1 VAQAQWAL
9 GMAVTGQ
16 GRHAE
21 ATALHKR
28 ALVTFSEIGDR
39 YFTGMCFIG
48 LAQCAVPARPRDA
61 VRLLAAEE
69 LGDVL
74 AGPGGQRHR
83 IQQVLRPVRLQRGDW
98 PHRCGQHHR
107 LGRRQRFPEIDEEA
121 AHDGGDLTA
130 ADVEDP
136 PGPAMNL
143 RINISLTSSGH
154 PQSPFCIDDTISGGA
169 GNNTLDGGAGND
181 AIIAGLGNDTA
192 FGGAGDDLFLYTE
205 PQLLGGSSTSDHF
218 DGGTGFNTLALRLDP
233 AAQAFEQADVAA
245 NFHPGQP
252 FKFSGID
259 LTVTNI
265 QLITFAAQANF
276 SDVPLP
282 GGDLGAQLQKAD
294 LFGLV

>member
-1 VAQAQWAL
+1 MMMTAANAREYEVVVRNDIVFAGL
-9 GMAVTGQ
+9 GDDVVDGGAGNDIIA
-16 GRHAE
+16 GGA
-21 ATALHKR
+21 
-28 ALVTFSEIGDR
+28 GNDR
-39 YFTGMCFIG
+39 LSGG
-48 LAQCAVPARPRDA
+48 L
-61 VRLLAAEE
+61 
-69 LGDVL
+69 GSDVL
-74 AGPGGQRHR
+74 A
-83 IQQVLRPVRLQRGDW
+83 
-98 PHRCGQHHR
+98 
-107 LGRRQRFPEIDEEA
+107 
-121 AHDGGDLTA
+121 
-130 ADVEDP
+130 
-136 PGPAMNL
+136 
-143 RINISLTSSGH
+143 
-154 PQSPFCIDDTISGGA
+154 GGA